1 MVKKRS
7 ILVVDDEENVAE
19 TIKMVLEQEGYRAT
33 TAYTAEAA
41 ITPLRHTKFSAV
53 ITDLNMEKQDIGLV
67 NPKAYRFIAMAEADH
82 RLGLNVRLL
91 FRYGTCRFVEE
102 SSMSLRDKPVILS
115 ISYDAELLTLREAFL
130 KTQGYEVRSVMSI
143 EEALLLAS
151 VQHFDALIVG
161 HSVPLEDKK
170 KLVTAVKDLWPRLPV
185 LSVAVDPGVR
195 ETVADAS
202 VLGSAGPD
210 ALMGA
215 LDRLIL
221 ENPVR
226 GRIVS
231 GQNQQ

>member
-1 MVKKRS
+1 
-7 ILVVDDEENVAE
+7 
-19 TIKMVLEQEGYRAT
+19 
-33 TAYTAEAA
+33 
-41 ITPLRHTKFSAV
+41 
-53 ITDLNMEKQDIGLV
+53 
-67 NPKAYRFIAMAEADH
+67 
-82 RLGLNVRLL
+82 
-91 FRYGTCRFVEE
+91 
-102 SSMSLRDKPVILS
+102 MSLRDKPVILS